1 MKSCNESIL
10 KKINIPKE
18 GRLLLAFSGGEDSLF
33 LLYVLSI
40 LARERSHALYINHNL
55 RPEDEI
61 EKEIALNRTN
71 VEKLGVGFSVLT
83 IEPDAIKNDAETR
96 NIGVEAAAR
105 NARYALLEKY
115 RSDNGYDFILTA
127 HHRDDQTETFI
138 MRALEH
144 SPFWKW
150 GGIREREGH
159 IIRPMLFLDK
169 SEIMNEVKRLGLEY
183 STDSTNSDTSY
194 KRNYIRAN
202 ILPLINE
209 EERKYISKICANVAQ
224 FERKELKVKVSL
236 PLYVSF
242 SRLDYLSL
250 SIKDRMDALY
260 GVFNTLGERERLS
273 RRYLEELDGRIE
285 KGEKRVESDKYI
297 LYVSGDDVKC
307 YSKIEDDFS
316 VPYRGEETVLPYPL
330 FLSFEKVDSLSLE
343 IPRDILSSSIIRKTR
358 KGDTIELVDG
368 KRKISSLLKEFKIPY
383 AIVIEQN
390 GGVIAFLS
398 SFLGGRDRLT
408 YALKGRKGV
417 KFSICQGRRE

>member
-71 VEKLGVGFSVLT
+71 AEKLGVGFSVLT

-150 GGIREREGH
+150 GGIREKEGH

-209 EERKYISKICANVAQ
+209 EARKHISKICANVAQ

-260 GVFNTLGERERLS
+260 DVFNTLGERERLS

-316 VPYRGEETVLPYPL
+316 VPYRGGETVLPYPL

-408 YALKGRKGV
+408 SVLKGRKGV
-417 KFSICQGRRE
+417 RFSICQGRRE